1 MAIPIAAE
9 PVINIGSFAVT
20 NSVIN
25 GALAMVFFVVLALV
39 VRVSTRK
46 QGVPSRVQ
54 NTFEALIEALLSFMD
69 QVTSSRIL
77 SKRFLPLV
85 GSLFLFILVSN
96 WLGLFPG
103 VGTFGVWQEHHGE
116 QVLVSFMRPATSD
129 LNMTI
134 ALAVL
139 VVVLSHIIGAV
150 TVGFFRYWN
159 KFIQLG
165 SIWKAI
171 IAFPKKKLGD
181 WAIGIFSALIEF
193 VVGII
198 ELVGE
203 IAKVLSLSLR
213 LFGNVFAGEVL
224 LSVIAGLIAYGL
236 PLPFMALELIVGL
249 VQALV
254 FSTLTLV
261 YLTIAVSEPHGSDDH
276 GEEHA
281 HADTKHAAAH

>member
-25 GALAMVFFVVLALV
+25 GVLAMVFFVVLALV

-46 QGVPSRVQ
+46 QGVPSRIQ

-69 QVTSSRIL
+69 QVTSSRLL

-103 VGTFGVWQEHHGE
+103 VGTFGVWQVHHGE
-116 QVLVSFMRPATSD
+116 DVLVPLLRPATSD
-129 LNMTI
+129 LNMTL

-139 VVVLSHIIGAV
+139 VVLLSHIIGAV
-150 TVGFFRYWN
+150 AVGFFRYWN
-159 KFIQLG
+159 KFIQIG
-165 SIWKAI
+165 GIVKSI
-171 IAFPKKKLGD
+171 IALPKKKLGD
-181 WAIGIFSALIEF
+181 GIMGVFTALIEF
-193 VVGII
+193 AVGLL

-236 PLPFMALELIVGL
+236 PLPFMALEIIVGL

-276 GEEHA
+276 DEKHA
-281 HADTKHAAAH
+281 HADSKHAAAH